1 MKKFWTMNQSEEK
14 MNSAEITIY
23 GSIGSSW
30 WDEAVSASQFSKD
43 LKELGNDINEITVR
57 INSTGGSV
65 YDGLAIRSL
74 LKNHKAY
81 VTVMVDGLA
90 ASIASIIAMAADKL
104 IMAKGSMMMIH
115 NPLSGGWGEAKDL
128 REIADFLDKIRD
140 SLVSVYAARTGKTSE
155 ELIELLD
162 AETWMSAEEA
172 VEMGFADEVEDDIQV
187 TAGIAGTIAVVN
199 GVSMDISKYTNIP
212 DLQAFK
218 VPKIPTSNNR
228 ITTKP
233 GQEENRMDLETI
245 KNDYP
250 ELYNQIKNEGKDEG
264 IQSERD
270 RLKAIDD
277 LSMVGYEDI
286 INKAK
291 YESGITAEF
300 VALEIVKADKQ
311 RSANYLNNVHQ
322 DAQPLNQIEGAAAPQ
337 NLETEEQ
344 QYENVGLEIANI
356 ANAKRGLVK

>member
-14 MNSAEITIY
+14 KNSAEITIY

-30 WDEAVSASQFSKD
+30 WDESVSASQFSKD

-81 VTVMVDGLA
+81 VTVIVDGLA

-172 VEMGFADEVEDDIQV
+172 VEMGFADEVEDEIQV

-228 ITTKP
+228 ITNNP

-270 RLKAIDD
+270 RIKAIDD

-311 RSANYLNNVHQ
+311 RSENYLNNVLQ
-322 DAQPLNQIEGAAAPQ
+322 DAQPLNQIDGAVAPQ

-344 QYENVGLEIANI
+344 QYENIGLEIANI